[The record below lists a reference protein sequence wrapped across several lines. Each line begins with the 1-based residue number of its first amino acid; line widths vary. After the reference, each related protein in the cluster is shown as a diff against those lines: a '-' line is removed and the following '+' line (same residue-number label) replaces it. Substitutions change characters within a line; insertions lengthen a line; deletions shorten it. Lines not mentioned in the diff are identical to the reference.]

1 MKLELLIYSM
11 SCNIEVVQYVSITF
25 IKNTC
30 VNDGKAYRETKILK
44 YIIGNANDEPTNF
57 RNIVDQFFFGLLHLC
72 E

>member
-1 MKLELLIYSM
+1 M
-11 SCNIEVVQYVSITF
+11 NVSITF

-30 VNDGKAYRETKILK
+30 VTDGKVYREMKILK

-57 RNIVDQFFFGLLHLC
+57 RNIIDQFFFGLLHLC